1 MEEEY
6 QDVYADGKV
15 IGHTTSGTKGPFID
29 KAVGMA
35 LLETDYTDVGT
46 KLQVDV
52 RGRMVDVEVVALPFY
67 KRAK

>member
-1 MEEEY
+1 MEEESS
-6 QDVYADGKV
+6 VN
-15 IGHTTSGTKGPFID
+15 IRIID

-52 RGRMVDVEVVALPFY
+52 RGRMIDVQVVALPFY